1 MSERSASDLLVECL
15 RAEGVD
21 RVFGIPGE
29 ETLDLNASLQDS
41 GIEFVPVR
49 HEQAAALMAGM
60 FGRLTGR
67 PGVCLSTLG
76 PGATNLITGVADAF
90 LDHAPI
96 VVLTGQAGTERMHK
110 ESHQHLELLALLA
123 PVTKWNA
130 RVTQPAMLP
139 EAVAK
144 AFKVSTAEKPGPTHL
159 ELPEDVMSARSD
171 DVPLPPAAAPA
182 ATLAPPAALTEAA
195 SVIRGADRAV
205 ILAGAGVIRADA
217 ATALRTLAV
226 AAGIGVAETFMAKG
240 AMASDDPLW
249 LGTVGIQAADYE
261 LAGFGDAD
269 VVITVGYDLVEH
281 APSHWNPDR
290 SKRIVCL
297 DTLPAE
303 VDAHFR
309 PGVEVIGELGSSLD
323 RLRVELTGEPST
335 DIGPRSGSSRLS
347 DLVIS
352 HLANGLEDIA
362 FPLRPGRAL
371 ADLRRLPEDAIVI
384 ADVGLHKLW
393 LARLFPTR
401 HPRTVFV
408 SNGLAGMGV
417 ALPLGIAAKLVH
429 PDRPVVTVSGDGGF
443 LMNCQELETAARLR
457 VPVISVVWEDQAL
470 SAITTKQ
477 EAAFGDHFGTS
488 FGSTDFVALAG
499 AFGVP
504 AWRCEVAA
512 DFGRHLEGALHLD
525 GPSLISVPIDYS
537 LHPDV
542 AGEPAK
548 EALTA

>member
-29 ETLDLNASLQDS
+29 ETLDLNASLQNS

-60 FGRLTGR
+60 VGRLTGR

-76 PGATNLITGVADAF
+76 PGATNLLTGVADAH
-90 LDHAPI
+90 LDHAPM

-110 ESHQHLELLALLA
+110 ESHQHLDLLALLK

-144 AFKVSTAEKPGPTHL
+144 AFKVATAEKPGPTHL
-159 ELPEDVMSARSD
+159 ELPEDVMAAATGAK
-171 DVPLPPAAAPA
+171 PLAGAPAPA
-182 ATLAPPAALTEAA
+182 ATWAPPSALSAAA
-195 SVIRGADRAV
+195 SVIRSAEKAV
-205 ILAGAGVIRADA
+205 ILAGAGVIRGRAT
-217 ATALRTLAV
+217 TALRTLAV
-226 AAGIGVAETFMAKG
+226 ATGVGVAETFMAKG

-249 LGTVGIQAADYE
+249 LGTVGMQASDYE

-269 VVITVGYDLVEH
+269 VVVTVGYDLVEH
-281 APSHWNPDR
+281 APSHWNPDGD
-290 SKRIVCL
+290 KRVICL

-309 PGVEVIGELGSSLD
+309 PEVELTGDLESNLD
-323 RLRVELTGEPST
+323 HLRVELTGEAAT
-335 DIGPRSGSSRLS
+335 AVRPRSGASRLS

-384 ADVGLHKLW
+384 SDVGLHKLW

-401 HPRTVFV
+401 HPHTVFV

-443 LMNCQELETAARLR
+443 LMNCQELETASRLR

-470 SAITTKQ
+470 SAIVTKQ
-477 EAAFGDHFGTS
+477 DASFGEHFGTS
-488 FGSTDFVALAG
+488 FGGTDFVALAG

-504 AWRCEVAA
+504 AWRCETAA
-512 DFGRHLEGALHLD
+512 DLGRHLERALDLE

-542 AGEPAK
+542 AGEPAE

>member
-29 ETLDLNASLQDS
+29 ETLDLNASMQDS

-60 FGRLTGR
+60 VGRLTGR

-76 PGATNLITGVADAF
+76 PGATNLLTGVADAF

-110 ESHQHLELLALLA
+110 ESHQHLDLLGLLA

-144 AFKVSTAEKPGPTHL
+144 AFKVASAEKPGPTHL
-159 ELPEDVMSARSD
+159 ELPEDVMAART
-171 DVPLPPAAAPA
+171 DVSPLPSSPAPA
-182 ATLAPPAALTEAA
+182 APWAPPAALTEAA
-195 SVIRGADRAV
+195 TVIHGADKAV
-205 ILAGAGVIRADA
+205 ILAGAGVIRARA
-217 ATALRTLAV
+217 TTALRTLAV

-240 AMASDDPLW
+240 SMASDDPLW
-249 LGTVGIQAADYE
+249 LGTVGMQAADYE

-281 APSHWNPDR
+281 GPSHWNPDGG
-290 SKRIVCL
+290 KRVVCL

-303 VDAHFR
+303 VDGHFR
-309 PGVEVIGELGSSLD
+309 PEVEVIGELGSSLD
-323 RLRVELTGEPST
+323 RLRVELTGETST
-335 DIGPRSGSSRLS
+335 PVKSRSGASRLS

-371 ADLRRLPEDAIVI
+371 AELRRLPEDSMVI

-393 LARLFPTR
+393 LARLYPTR
-401 HPRTVFV
+401 HPQTVFV

-417 ALPLGIAAKLVH
+417 ALPLGIAAKLVR

-457 VPVISVVWEDQAL
+457 VPVINVVWEDQAL
-470 SAITTKQ
+470 SAIVTKQ
-477 EAAFGDHFGTS
+477 EAAFGDHFGTG

-504 AWRCEVAA
+504 AWRCETAA
-512 DFGRHLEGALHLD
+512 DFGRHLEGALDLD

-542 AGEPAK
+542 AGEPAE